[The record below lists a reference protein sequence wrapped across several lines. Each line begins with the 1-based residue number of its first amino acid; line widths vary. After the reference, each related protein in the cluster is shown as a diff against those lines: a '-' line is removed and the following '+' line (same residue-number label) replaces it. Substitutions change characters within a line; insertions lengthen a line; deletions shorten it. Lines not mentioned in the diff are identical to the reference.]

1 MAAQK
6 SMDAGKTPGGIGI
19 TYLDYVFILQ
29 AIERGQLEGC
39 IAPGLRSG
47 MDCVIDS
54 SKAYNYI
61 LDKISLAIRAG
72 EDVYINIT
80 K

>member
-1 MAAQK
+1 MENYYAMK
-6 SMDAGKTPGGIGI
+6 LLFNSVLVKFDEPNDHIKVGE
-19 TYLDYVFILQ
+19 V
-29 AIERGQLEGC
+29 EQLEGC